1 MRGSTAKRLHSVS
14 SLVQGG
20 VRPWGVCRSR
30 AQAPGRPFGAPCRGR
45 SAASRRTARGRLCML
60 RDSKRERESQT
71 GDLTHAT
78 PRANG
83 LVSAVFTGTKAKPLP
98 SAGRAGAWPPPWVPG
113 RGGGPLRRVLRAG
126 AAWGL
131 LVGGRRHAPAAG
143 GPSARWAAGARAASA
158 WLFPQTQEAAQISRG
173 QTGSP
178 LRLNT
183 NSQ

>member
-60 RDSKRERESQT
+60 CDSKRGRESHNRGPHACDPACKWLGVCGFYRDEGKTAPLCRT
-71 GDLTHAT
+71 GGSVA
-78 PRANG
+78 
-83 LVSAVFTGTKAKPLP
+83 
-98 SAGRAGAWPPPWVPG
+98 PPWVPG
-113 RGGGPLRRVLRAG
+113 RGGGPLRRVLRAR

-158 WLFPQTQEAAQISRG
+158 WLFLQTQEAAQISRG

-183 NSQ
+183 DSQ